1 MAIAFKFGFF
11 GFRASAVLGAWI
23 QSKCGNILLLALAK
37 QHHPDSEQERQ
48 YRIRAKDFF
57 IKYQK
62 WGSDGNHSLSGVT
75 SSTFGSDLKRLIT
88 ELKQADQSQDVLTK
102 QRNVNGNVYR
112 VCWSKLKQHLE
123 RTARYDPNAE

>member
-1 MAIAFKFGFF
+1 M
-11 GFRASAVLGAWI
+11 
-23 QSKCGNILLLALAK
+23 AK

-48 YRIRAKDFF
+48 YRIRAKEFF

-62 WGSDGNHSLSGVT
+62 WGSDGNYSLSGVT
-75 SSTFGSDLKRLIT
+75 SSTFGLDLKTLMKDL
-88 ELKQADQSQDVLTK
+88 EEVDPSQDILTK

>member
-57 IKYQK
+57 IKYKK
-62 WGSDGNHSLSGVT
+62 WGSDGNHSLTGVT
-75 SSTFGSDLKRLIT
+75 SSTFGLDLKKLMKDL
-88 ELKQADQSQDVLTK
+88 EEVDPSQDILTK
-102 QRNVNGNVYR
+102 QRSRDGIEYR
-112 VCWSKLKQHLE
+112 VCWSKLQQHLE
-123 RTARYDPNAE
+123 QTARYDPNTE